1 MGDAV
6 VDSVRLGAAIYAAAG
21 VRDVDVATPSG
32 DTAISAGQVA
42 VVGTVTLTWVTV

>member
-1 MGDAV
+1 
-6 VDSVRLGAAIYAAAG
+6 